1 MQGREKERRGIVKRK
16 GKAMGR
22 VTVVIPVLVAGSLLF
37 GGGRAA
43 AEAMAIKAV
52 MAPKAQIHYEFP
64 TPDRHFILMVR
75 REGNIAGSAP
85 FDGAHGTEYGV
96 HDLIPGVGG
105 NPRGYFILVLKNN
118 ERVIMEWSVQAT
130 FIPGPDGKP
139 KLLDNGVWKFVGGT
153 GEYARIQGAGTMNI
167 KPVSP
172 TDREFSFRGEYV
184 LRK

>member
-1 MQGREKERRGIVKRK
+1 MAWAK
-16 GKAMGR
+16 
-22 VTVVIPVLVAGSLLF
+22 VVIPVLLGGSVLF
-37 GGGRAA
+37 GGRGAA
-43 AEAMAIKAV
+43 AEPMAIKAV
-52 MAPKAQIHYEFP
+52 MAPKAQIQHEFP

-75 REGNIAGSAP
+75 REGNVAGSAP

-153 GEYARIQGAGTMNI
+153 GDYARIQGAGTMNI

-172 TDREFSFRGEYV
+172 TDREFSFTGEYV